1 LLVHKAVLF
10 CYSFPT
16 VIEIKEISDKSDW
29 EKFNLGSNNPS
40 FLQSWAWGEFQK
52 NRGRDFYRLGV
63 YEGDDLVGISLVY
76 AEAAKLGSYLYCPAG
91 PVFKNLKKEH
101 FTKWLEFVAN
111 VAKEKSHVFLRID
124 PRVIDEMA
132 KGLVKEAGFSA
143 APEYTQPQ
151 CSAIID
157 LNKSEEELRH
167 GLSSS
172 TRYNINAAE
181 RKGLTVR
188 EGKKEEIEVF
198 WTLLKETASR
208 KKFVLPVQR
217 DYPRIQFETLSKEN
231 LMKLYIAESG
241 EEPLSAALVVN
252 YADTSYYLHA
262 ANSLKKKELR
272 ASYPLVWFT
281 ILEAKK
287 AGLKHFDFWGAAPAD
302 DPKHPWSGVTSF
314 KLSFGAK
321 MECYEPPLDLPFS
334 NNYQLMKVLEIWRK
348 PVRKILRFGR

>member
-16 VIEIKEISDKSDW
+16 VIEIKEVLDKSDW

-40 FLQSWAWGEFQK
+40 FLQSWAWGELQK
-52 NRGRDFYRLGV
+52 NLGRGCYRLGV
-63 YEGDDLVGISLVY
+63 YEGNELVGISLVY
-76 AEAAKLGSYLYCPAG
+76 AEVAKLGSYLYCPAG

-111 VAKEKSHVFLRID
+111 VAKEKNHVFLRVD
-124 PRVIDEMA
+124 PRLIDEGA
-132 KGLVKEAGFSA
+132 ENLFNEAGFTQ

-151 CSAIID
+151 CSATID
-157 LNKSEEELRH
+157 LSQSEEDLRH

-181 RKGLTVR
+181 RKGVKVR
-188 EGKKEEIEVF
+188 EGKSDEIKIFLE
-198 WTLLKETASR
+198 LLKETAER
-208 KKFVLPVQR
+208 KTLTLPHEKN
-217 DYPRIQFETLSKEN
+217 YHKIQFETLEKEG
-231 LMKLYIAESG
+231 LMKLFIAQTSSQ
-241 EEPLSAALVVN
+241 PLSAALVVN

-262 ANSLKKKELR
+262 ANSLEKKELR
-272 ASYPLVWFT
+272 ASYPLVWFS

-287 AGLKHFDFWGAAPAD
+287 AGLKHFDFWGAAPTD
-302 DPKHPWSGVTSF
+302 DPKHPWGGVTSF

-321 MECYEPPLDLPFS
+321 RECYEPPLDLPFS
-334 NNYQLMKVLEIWRK
+334 NNYQLMKVVEIWRK